1 MTARVV
7 SLRDEEA
14 SDARTEGTIAARVS
28 LVASLSEAQWILTRR
43 PLPTYTRT
51 SMPIAVT
58 TLRARARSD

>member
-7 SLRDEEA
+7 SLRDGEA
-14 SDARTEGTIAARVS
+14 ADGCTGGTTAERIS

-43 PLPTYTRT
+43 PLPTYTRD

-58 TLRARARSD
+58 TLFIRARSD